1 MANSKQAEKRIRQA
15 ERRTAVNSMQSSRY
29 RTFVKK
35 VEVAIITGDKSEAS
49 GALKMAQPIM
59 HSAVN
64 KGIMHRN
71 TVNRK
76 LSRLARRVNAMA

>member
-1 MANSKQAEKRIRQA
+1 MANSKQAEKRIRQTR
-15 ERRTAVNSMQSSRY
+15 RRTSVNRMRVSRY

-35 VEVAIITGDKSEAS
+35 VELAIAVGDKDVAS
-49 GALKMAQPIM
+49 AALQSAQPIM

-64 KGIMHRN
+64 KGIIHLN

-76 LSRLARRVNAMA
+76 LSRLARRVNSMA

>member
-1 MANSKQAEKRIRQA
+1 MANSRQAEKRIRQT
-15 ERRTAVNSMQSSRY
+15 ERRTRVNHMQSSRY

-35 VEVAIITGDKSEAS
+35 VEAAIETGDRAAAAS
-49 GALKMAQPIM
+49 ALTVAQPVM

-64 KGIMHRN
+64 KGIVHRN

-76 LSRLARRVNAMA
+76 LSRLARRINAMA

>member
-1 MANSKQAEKRIRQA
+1 MANSRQAEKRIRQSA
-15 ERRTAVNSMQSSRY
+15 RRTAVNSRQSSRY

-35 VEVAIITGDKSEAS
+35 VEAAIETGDKTEAS
-49 GALKMAQPIM
+49 GALKLAQPVM
-59 HSAVN
+59 HSAVS
-64 KGIMHRN
+64 KGIIHRN

>member
-1 MANSKQAEKRIRQA
+1 MANSKQAEKRIRQTR
-15 ERRTAVNSMQSSRY
+15 RRTSVNRMRVSRY

-35 VEVAIITGDKSEAS
+35 VELAIAAGDKDGAS
-49 GALKMAQPIM
+49 AALQSAQPIM

-64 KGIMHRN
+64 KGIIHRN

-76 LSRLARRVNAMA
+76 LARLARRVNSMA

>member
-1 MANSKQAEKRIRQA
+1 MANSRQAEKRIRQTA
-15 ERRTAVNSMQSSRY
+15 RRTGVNRMRTSRY

-35 VEVAIITGDKSEAS
+35 VEAAIESGDKTTAAA
-49 GALKMAQPIM
+49 ALKEAQPIM

-64 KGIMHRN
+64 KGVAHRN

-76 LSRLARRVNAMA
+76 LSRLSKRVNAMA